1 MFSLN
6 MFLFMLAVTLLTVT
20 VESSTGGGGGGC
32 SHNYDVSGPGL
43 TRLYNAPVYLA
54 ERMKRPLAGTAVII
68 GPISH
73 SGVRVTLADGSR
85 WLIHKGGG
93 YGVSSQ
99 TVVTDARHMSPDWR
113 LDKTKNFHG
122 RKTVSDFVRVGGSEY
137 SFWVDNC
144 HMGSNRMMNQ

>member
-1 MFSLN
+1 

-20 VESSTGGGGGGC
+20 VESSTGGGGGG
-32 SHNYDVSGPGL
+32 SNRNYDVSGPGL
-43 TRLYNAPVYLA
+43 TRLYNAKVYLA
-54 ERMKRPLAGTAVII
+54 EKMKRPLEGTAVII

-93 YGVSSQ
+93 FGTSSQ
-99 TVVTDARHMSPDWR
+99 TVVADARHMSSNWR
-113 LDKTKNFHG
+113 LDKTKNFNG
-122 RKTVSDFVRVGGSEY
+122 RKTVSDFVRAGGSEY
-137 SFWVDNC
+137 SWWADNC